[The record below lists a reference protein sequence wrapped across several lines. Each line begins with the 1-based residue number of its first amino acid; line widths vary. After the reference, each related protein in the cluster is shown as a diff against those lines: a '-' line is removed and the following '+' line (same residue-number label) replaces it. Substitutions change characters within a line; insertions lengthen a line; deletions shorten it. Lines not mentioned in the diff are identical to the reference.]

1 MNITCKGIFVALI
14 SLVHASA
21 SGDSFTLTL
30 RTLTNPEPGI
40 VDPLDGSTDARWA
53 RFFDGHIE
61 VNGDDNFFSGNIIQR
76 LTVQI
81 GNNYHARSAL
91 EFNLDILP
99 DYAKVTRAT
108 LTLDVLDVNVR
119 TLFNVGYLR
128 HLDAARAVGNPG
140 TTWSY
145 EDLAGGTV
153 VGDLGPS
160 LANQAINERYD
171 LTAAVAADH
180 HANARYSPYSLVE
193 DPSRGFNATVDFASE
208 EFTFLGS
215 PPKLVVVT
223 APPDPVRAVV
233 QSLGGTRY
241 RYDYTL
247 TNDVNLPLELLDI
260 GFDPQLYAE
269 DSLTIVSAPGLA
281 SSWDQFVLAS
291 GIDVPAVFTLA
302 ALGGGLLPGDT
313 LSGFAVEFD
322 WLGGGLPG
330 AQSITVY
337 DAATFS
343 ALYTTTTL
351 VTAVPLPGAGWL
363 LLTGVGVIGW
373 RSRRIRRNLTRVSQR
388 S

>member
-81 GNNYHARSAL
+81 GNNYNARSAL

-247 TNDVNLPLELLDI
+247 TNDVNLPLIWLLSVNRAHPFLCNDRSRKYPLPD
-260 GFDPQLYAE
+260 GERD
-269 DSLTIVSAPGLA
+269 G
-281 SSWDQFVLAS
+281 
-291 GIDVPAVFTLA
+291 
-302 ALGGGLLPGDT
+302 ALGCHP
-313 LSGFAVEFD
+313 
-322 WLGGGLPG
+322 
-330 AQSITVY
+330 
-337 DAATFS
+337 
-343 ALYTTTTL
+343 
-351 VTAVPLPGAGWL
+351 
-363 LLTGVGVIGW
+363 
-373 RSRRIRRNLTRVSQR
+373 
-388 S
+388 